1 MVRVSIY
8 LSIPQ
13 KRAIAR
19 KAKREGVS
27 VSEAARDLIVEGTQ
41 CDFDK
46 MSSAEQRIE
55 QSVAWLD
62 HLSDADG
69 GA

>member
-13 KRAIAR
+13 QRAIAR
-19 KAKREGVS
+19 KAKIEGVS
-27 VSEAARDLIVEGTQ
+27 VSEAIRDLIVDGTQ

-46 MSSAEQRIE
+46 MSPAEQRIE
-55 QSVAWLD
+55 NNAAWLD
-62 HLSDADG
+62 HSSDADG
-69 GA
+69 A

>member
-1 MVRVSIY
+1 MVRTSVY

-13 KRAIAR
+13 QRAIAR

-27 VSEAARDLIVEGTQ
+27 VSEAVRDLIVDGTQ

-46 MSSAEQRIE
+46 MPSAGQRIE
-55 QSVAWLD
+55 NDAALLD
-62 HLSDADG
+62 HSSDADG
-69 GA
+69 A